1 MSMRI
6 PELLI
11 EEIKEKTDILGIVG
25 EYSTLKRKGDRYW
38 GCCPFHNEKTPS
50 FSVRPEQGMYY
61 CFGCHKGG
69 SLFNF
74 IMEVEGLSFIEAVRF
89 AAEKAGVPLPE
100 DAAES
105 QEEVIQR
112 NSLKDL
118 YKRASGS
125 FHYILMNNDQ
135 AAPVRQYLA
144 DRGIHKDTIE
154 RFQLGY
160 APDDPKWLYSF
171 LKNRNYSDDFLA
183 SSGLFSKKYASWSL
197 FSDRL
202 MFPIFSNRGEVVAFS
217 GRTMK
222 KNDPKAP
229 KYINS
234 PETALYNKSKLL
246 YGLWQSRDELRKSK
260 TFYLCEGNVDV
271 VALHQAGIES
281 AMAPL
286 GTAFTDDQSRLLKRY
301 SDQGFILFD
310 SDSAGQKATYKAGIV
325 FERLELPVKVIKLPE
340 KSDPAEIL
348 EKEGAETLKKMLK
361 SPVNLFEY
369 LLDLA
374 MVSYDIST
382 PEGKEQAVKELFPY
396 IESIASEIKRDLC
409 LGTLAEKLG
418 IESKSLLFELNRQR
432 SNFSR
437 KVVNKPQPRIQ
448 EQKMTDELL
457 LVMTAALHREF
468 AEIVKQYTG
477 EFDFQDE
484 RAILLY
490 NVLIDCEKNNES
502 STESL
507 LAGISDDSVKRIIM
521 EKIST
526 GELDEN
532 TSELIDKTLLLL
544 RRRNLQ
550 NRSRE
555 INRIMS
561 QVSKEDSSW
570 ELVNELIIEKQNLDK
585 EIEELK
591 VRE

>member
-1 MSMRI
+1 MRI
-6 PELLI
+6 PEPLI
-11 EEIKEKTDILGIVG
+11 EEIKEKTDFLGIVS
-25 EYSTLKRKGDRYW
+25 EYSTLNRKGDRYW

-100 DAAES
+100 DAVES
-105 QEEVIQR
+105 EEDTVKR

-118 YKRASGS
+118 YKRVAGS

-135 AAPVRQYLA
+135 AAGVRQYLA
-144 DRGIHKDTIE
+144 DRGIHKETIE

-160 APDDPKWLYSF
+160 APNDPKWLYSF
-171 LKNRNYSDDFLA
+171 LKNRNYSDDFL
-183 SSGLFSKKYASWSL
+183 STSGLFSKKYNTWSL

-202 MFPIFSNRGEVVAFS
+202 LFPIFSNSGEVIAFS

-222 KNDPKAP
+222 KDDPKAP

-234 PETALYNKSKLL
+234 PETAIYNKSRLL
-246 YGLWQSRDELRKSK
+246 YGLWQSREELRKSR

-271 VALHQAGIES
+271 IALHQAGVTS

-286 GTAFTDDQSRLLKRY
+286 GTAFTEDQCKLLKRY

-310 SDSAGQKATYKAGIV
+310 SDGAGRAATYKAGIL
-325 FERLELPVKVIKLPE
+325 FEHQELPVKVIKLPE

-348 EKEGAETLKKMLK
+348 EKEGAETLKKVLK
-361 SPVNLFEY
+361 APVNLFEY

-374 MVSYDIST
+374 MVSYNIST

-396 IESIASEIKRDLC
+396 IESIESEIKRDLC
-409 LGTLAEKLG
+409 LGTLAEQLG

-432 SNFSR
+432 SNTSR
-437 KVVNKPQPRIQ
+437 KIINKPQPSIQ
-448 EQKMTDELL
+448 NQKMTDELM
-457 LVMTAALHREF
+457 LVMTAALHREYT
-468 AEIVKQYTG
+468 EKIKQYAG

-490 NVLIDCEKNNES
+490 NALIKCEENDES

-507 LAGISDDSVKRIIM
+507 LTEIPDDSVRNLLM

-532 TSELIDKTLLLL
+532 TNELVGKTLLLL

-561 QVSKEDSSW
+561 RIQKDENSW
-570 ELVNELIIEKQNLDK
+570 ELLNELIIEKQNLDK